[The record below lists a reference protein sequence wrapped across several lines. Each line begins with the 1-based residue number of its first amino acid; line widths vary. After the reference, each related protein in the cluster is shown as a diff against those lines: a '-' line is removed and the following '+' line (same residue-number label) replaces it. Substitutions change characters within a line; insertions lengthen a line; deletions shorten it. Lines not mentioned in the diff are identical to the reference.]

1 MYKNLLTII
10 TNFSNTFHLTME
22 YSKEL
27 LWNVMSHIDTTM
39 SYDELECLVNFVAFE
54 EMGIDIIPQY
64 TL

>member
-22 YSKEL
+22 YSREL
-27 LWNVMSHIDTTM
+27 LWNVMSHIDATM

-54 EMGIDIIPQY
+54 EMGIDINLQY